1 MGGSLSFV
9 ALASLA
15 AISSVGVGGN
25 ISVDSAVFLGL
36 CRLTQHVKV
45 IDDSADFIPASH
57 QYVLTFMSI
66 WWTFGQ
72 LFASLVCVTF
82 HFHLL

>member
-25 ISVDSAVFLGL
+25 VPVDSAVFLGL
-36 CRLTQHVKV
+36 PILFHSFRHVKG
-45 IDDSADFIPASH
+45 IDDWADFIPASH

-82 HFHLL
+82 

>member
-15 AISSVGVGGN
+15 ATSSVGVGGN
-25 ISVDSAVFLGL
+25 IPVDSAVFLGF
-36 CRLTQHVKV
+36 CHLTCHVKG

-72 LFASLVCVTF
+72 LFASLVCVM
-82 HFHLL
+82 FHLL